1 MKTAKEL
8 AQRLMF
14 DQQSLAPS
22 PVSFAP
28 TKAPFSQPHFV
39 PDQPMASQSVPL
51 PQPNPLRPQAAYG
64 QPLAPPMFYP
74 AGGDALPN
82 TRVADAFSGMP
93 SAGYQPQPQAVPL
106 PQANPLR
113 MAAAGPAS
121 QPVPLPQPNPMAAMQ
136 PAPMSPASPP
146 NNFSGA
152 NGPQWNDQQ
161 WQNYWD
167 RSQGQA

>member
-22 PVSFAP
+22 PVSFSP

-39 PDQPMASQSVPL
+39 PDQPMAAQPVPL
-51 PQPNPLRPQAAYG
+51 PQPNPLRPQASYG

-82 TRVADAFSGMP
+82 NRVADAFSGLP
-93 SAGYQPQPQAVPL
+93 SAGYQPPATPQQPVPL

-113 MAAAGPAS
+113 MTAA
-121 QPVPLPQPNPMAAMQ
+121 QQ
-136 PAPMSPASPP
+136 PMSPAGQPLSLAPNLPP
-146 NNFSGA
+146 NNFSGDK
-152 NGPQWNDQQ
+152 GPQWTDQQ

>member
-39 PDQPMASQSVPL
+39 PDQPMAAQSVPL

-82 TRVADAFSGMP
+82 TRVADAFSGLP
-93 SAGYQPQPQAVPL
+93 SAGQPQQQSVPL

-113 MAAAGPAS
+113 MAAASP
-121 QPVPLPQPNPMAAMQ
+121 P
-136 PAPMSPASPP
+136 PMSPAGQPLSLAPNLPP
-146 NNFSGA
+146 NNFSGE
-152 NGPQWNDQQ
+152 NGPQWTDQQ